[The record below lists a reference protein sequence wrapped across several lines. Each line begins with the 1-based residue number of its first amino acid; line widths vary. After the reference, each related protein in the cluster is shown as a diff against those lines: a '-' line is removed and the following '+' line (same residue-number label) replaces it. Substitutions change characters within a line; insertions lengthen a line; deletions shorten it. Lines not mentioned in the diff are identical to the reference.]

1 MKKEKNYEAIYQYR
15 CRHCKKFYFDM
26 VGGWNT
32 NRIINELLN
41 AINKTNTTHH
51 QPDLLGIHC
60 CSENKYGISDFI
72 GVSKRKA

>member
-1 MKKEKNYEAIYQYR
+1 
-15 CRHCKKFYFDM
+15 M